1 MKKQTMIV
9 GIIIVIGL
17 IAGVSGLLVT
27 FAQENKP
34 EAKEVT
40 LKGEVVDMHCYIA
53 NGEKGANHA
62 GCANA
67 CISRGVTPGFL
78 ASDGKLYLIFNDK
91 LTPVKDKI
99 ANLAGQPVALTGNI
113 VERDGVR
120 AVILKHIEATTQGQ

>member
-1 MKKQTMIV
+1 MKKQTLIV

-27 FAQENKP
+27 FAQDNKSS
-34 EAKEVT
+34 EVT

-67 CISRGVTPGFL
+67 CISRGVSPGFL

-99 ANLAGQPVALTGNI
+99 ANLAGQPVALTGNL

-120 AVILKHIEATTQGQ
+120 AVILKHIEATTQSQ

>member
-1 MKKQTMIV
+1 MKKQMLIV
-9 GIIIVIGL
+9 GIIIAVGL
-17 IAGVSGLLVT
+17 IAGVSRLRVT
-27 FAQENKP
+27 FAQENKQT
-34 EAKEVT
+34 EVT

-53 NGEKGANHA
+53 NGEKGATHA
-62 GCANA
+62 ACANA

-91 LTPVKDKI
+91 LIPVKDKI
-99 ANLAGQPVALTGNI
+99 ANLAGQPVALTGII

>member
-1 MKKQTMIV
+1 MKKQTLIV

-27 FAQENKP
+27 FAQDNKSS
-34 EAKEVT
+34 EVT

-67 CISRGVTPGFL
+67 CISRGVSPGFL

-99 ANLAGQPVALTGNI
+99 ANLAGQPVALTGTL

-120 AVILKHIEATTQGQ
+120 AVILKHIEATTQSQ